1 MRVNENILISSL
13 TTMRLGGPA
22 RYVLEVETPAE
33 VADAY
38 GFAAQFGL
46 PVFVLG
52 YGANTLG
59 HDDGFNGVI
68 IINRMKGIQENGQT
82 SSPEGV
88 RLGLAA
94 RSAPSGEGVDRSVV
108 SIKIMG
114 GEYWDNVVEFAC
126 ERGLTGIEALSKIPG
141 LACAAPV
148 QNIGAYGQQ
157 ISDTLTEAE
166 VYDSYT
172 GTYKTLSH
180 DDLQFS
186 YRHSILNTS
195 EKGRYFIISITLE
208 LKKGAMQPPF
218 YNSIERYIK
227 EHDLVEITPKSIRNV
242 VSILRA
248 DKLPDPMEKAS
259 SGSFFHNIYLT
270 DAEAEIAENKNYPLH
285 RGPDGNKLNSAWLIE
300 QCGFKGKL
308 LHGIRVSDK
317 APLVLINESAKSFD
331 DLAHARDEIAS
342 AVYDKFGYWLK
353 QEPVEIINPPVKP
366 GMFANGAKQ

>member
-38 GFAAQFGL
+38 GFAAQFNL
-46 PVFVLG
+46 PVFILG

-68 IINRMKGIQENGQT
+68 IINRMRGISIENGT
-82 SSPEGV
+82 WTGGRAGGTPAERSDVGET
-88 RLGLAA
+88 A
-94 RSAPSGEGVDRSVV
+94 RTGPVQ
-108 SIKIMG
+108 IKIMG
-114 GEYWDNVVEFAC
+114 GEYWDNVVEQIC
-126 ERGLTGIEALSKIPG
+126 QKNLTGVEALSKIPG
-141 LACAAPV
+141 LTAAAPV

-157 ISDTLTEAE
+157 ISDTLKEID

-172 GTYKTLSH
+172 GTYKTLTH

-186 YRHSILNTS
+186 YRHSILNTT
-195 EKGRYFIISITLE
+195 EKGRYFVISITLE
-208 LKKGAMQPPF
+208 LHEGQMQRPF
-218 YNSIERYIK
+218 YNSIERYINN
-227 EHDLVEITPKSIRNV
+227 HDLADLSPKGIRNI
-242 VSILRA
+242 VSIIRA

-270 DAEAEIAENKNYPLH
+270 DAEAEIAESKNYPLH
-285 RGPDGNKLNSAWLIE
+285 RGDDGNKLSSAWLIE

-317 APLVLINESAKSFD
+317 APLVLINESAKSFN
-331 DLAHARDEIAS
+331 DLAKARDEIAS
-342 AVYDKFGYWLK
+342 TVYDKFGYWLK
-353 QEPVEIINPPVKP
+353 QEPVEIINPPIKP
-366 GMFANGAKQ
+366 GMFTPGANQ

>member
-46 PVFVLG
+46 PTFVLG

-59 HDDGFNGVI
+59 HDDGYNGVI
-68 IINRMKGIQENGQT
+68 IINRMRGITELDKST
-82 SSPEGV
+82 F
-88 RLGLAA
+88 
-94 RSAPSGEGVDRSVV
+94 
-108 SIKIMG
+108 KIMG
-114 GEYWDNVVEFAC
+114 GEYWDNVVEYAVN
-126 ERGLTGIEALSKIPG
+126 RNLTGIEALSKIPG
-141 LACAAPV
+141 LASAAPV

-157 ISDTLTEAE
+157 VSDVLTEID

-180 DDLQFS
+180 DDLQFT
-186 YRHSILNTS
+186 YRHSLLNTT
-195 EKGRYFIISITLE
+195 EKGRYFVISITIKLQE
-208 LKKGAMQPPF
+208 GQMQRPL
-218 YNSIERYIK
+218 YNSIERYID
-227 EHDLVEITPKSIRNV
+227 EHDLADLSPKGIRNI
-242 VSILRA
+242 VSIIRA
-248 DKLPDPMEKAS
+248 NKLPDPMDKAS

-270 DAEAEIAENKNYPLH
+270 DAEAEIAEGKNYPFH
-285 RGPDGNKLNSAWLIE
+285 RSAEGNKLSSAWLIE

-331 DLAHARDEIAS
+331 DLARARDEIIS

-366 GMFANGAKQ
+366 GMFAGGAAQ